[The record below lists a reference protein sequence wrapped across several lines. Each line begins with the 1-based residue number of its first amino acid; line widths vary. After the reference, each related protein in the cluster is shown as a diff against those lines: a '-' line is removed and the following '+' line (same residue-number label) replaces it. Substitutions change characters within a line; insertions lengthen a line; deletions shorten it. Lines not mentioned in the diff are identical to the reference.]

1 MATLNFDGI
10 YVLPDYSADGN
21 PYECCNPQRVLLPA
35 NLNGLN
41 VPAAFQPAE
50 DDRDIKG
57 KLVNLLSVGQG
68 ERWMRPWKEG
78 FANNLRLERYNVV
91 LEVNVGK
98 VSSTNPANLTLM
110 TSVNGGQTHVMM
122 TKTVQSLTNLEPLKA
137 VKRGNK

>member
-1 MATLNFDGI
+1 
-10 YVLPDYSADGN
+10 
-21 PYECCNPQRVLLPA
+21 
-35 NLNGLN
+35 
-41 VPAAFQPAE
+41 
-50 DDRDIKG
+50 
-57 KLVNLLSVGQG
+57 
-68 ERWMRPWKEG
+68 MRPWKEG